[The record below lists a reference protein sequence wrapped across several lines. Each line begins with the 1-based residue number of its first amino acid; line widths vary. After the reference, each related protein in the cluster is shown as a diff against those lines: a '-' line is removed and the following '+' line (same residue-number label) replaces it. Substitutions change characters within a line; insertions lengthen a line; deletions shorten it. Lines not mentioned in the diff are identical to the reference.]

1 MFFHKGLFFSMVDFA
16 KNYTFEAQK
25 EIQSEYYHSDQVSI
39 FVHVLYRHFQQ
50 NVDDIESTNENLHV
64 IKEYH
69 LYISHDRTHDTH
81 YVQHCFD
88 LIYGSL
94 KTHGVV
100 MNGH

>member
-1 MFFHKGLFFSMVDFA
+1 MFFHRGTIFSVVDFVE
-16 KNYTFEAQK
+16 NYTFEAQK

-39 FVHVLYRHFQQ
+39 FFHVLYRHAQQ
-50 NVDDIESTNENLHV
+50 NVDDIERTNDNRRL

-69 LYISHDRTHDTH
+69 FYINDDHTHDTH

-88 LIYGSL
+88 IIYGSL

-100 MNGH
+100 